1 MELSAEKN
9 FEKEKY
15 QNYYQV
21 NENTKEGT
29 NTHSQQ
35 KNSFNI
41 QEIKAYLEENNN
53 LSNEYEPHLIT
64 DINNH
69 FSSRKEL
76 FSNDSNNNEDL
87 VMNQSYNYN
96 PNLSNYSSK
105 IIASQNLLQISQN
118 KNENIEEIN
127 NNKII
132 LNNSSKKEERN
143 LINEIVCD
151 EGEKEEDICN
161 TFEEDYNE
169 IKKEENDNECINY
182 KRDKDKDKEGLKSSS
197 KKNKEKIYLE
207 YRANEKNMEIYNEG
221 DFLEIKEDTFGKY
234 VDNIINRSYRV
245 YKNRQCPSCAMLLSK
260 GKSCIKC
267 PKYHHLIK
275 AGK

>member
-9 FEKEKY
+9 FEKEKN

-105 IIASQNLLQISQN
+105 IIASQKLLQISQN
-118 KNENIEEIN
+118 KNDNYESN
-127 NNKII
+127 NNNII
-132 LNNSSKKEERN
+132 LNNSSKKDERH
-143 LINEIVCD
+143 LINEIVSD
-151 EGEKEEDICN
+151 EGDKEGDICN
-161 TFEEDYNE
+161 TFEEDNNG
-169 IKKEENDNECINY
+169 IKTEENDNECINY
-182 KRDKDKDKEGLKSSS
+182 IRDKDKDKEGLQSSS
-197 KKNKEKIYLE
+197 KKKKEKNFLE
-207 YRANEKNMEIYNEG
+207 CRANEKNIEIDNEG
-221 DFLEIKEDTFGKY
+221 VFMEIKEDTFGKY

-275 AGK
+275 TGK

>member
-143 LINEIVCD
+143 LINEIVSD

-182 KRDKDKDKEGLKSSS
+182 IRDKDKDKEGLKSSS

-234 VDNIINRSYRV
+234 VDI
-245 YKNRQCPSCAMLLSK
+245 
-260 GKSCIKC
+260 
-267 PKYHHLIK
+267 
-275 AGK
+275 

>member
-15 QNYYQV
+15 QNYYQI

-105 IIASQNLLQISQN
+105 IIASQKLLQISQN
-118 KNENIEEIN
+118 KNDNYELN
-127 NNKII
+127 NNNII
-132 LNNSSKKEERN
+132 LNNSSKKDERH
-143 LINEIVCD
+143 LINEIVSD
-151 EGEKEEDICN
+151 EGDKEGDICN
-161 TFEEDYNE
+161 TFEEDNNE
-169 IKKEENDNECINY
+169 IKTEENDNECINY
-182 KRDKDKDKEGLKSSS
+182 IRDKDKDKEGLQSSS
-197 KKNKEKIYLE
+197 KKKKEKNYLE
-207 YRANEKNMEIYNEG
+207 RRANEKNIEIDNEG
-221 DFLEIKEDTFGKY
+221 VFMEIKEDTFGKY

-275 AGK
+275 TGK

>member
-15 QNYYQV
+15 QNYYKV

-76 FSNDSNNNEDL
+76 FSNESNNNEDL

-118 KNENIEEIN
+118 KNDNYESN
-127 NNKII
+127 NNNII
-132 LNNSSKKEERN
+132 LNNSSKKDERH
-143 LINEIVCD
+143 LINEIVSD
-151 EGEKEEDICN
+151 EGDKEGDICN
-161 TFEEDYNE
+161 TFEEDNNE
-169 IKKEENDNECINY
+169 IKTEENDNECINY
-182 KRDKDKDKEGLKSSS
+182 IRDKDKDKEGLKSSS
-197 KKNKEKIYLE
+197 KKSKEKIYLE
-207 YRANEKNMEIYNEG
+207 YRANEKNMEINNEG

-275 AGK
+275 TGK

>member
-9 FEKEKY
+9 FEKEKN

-118 KNENIEEIN
+118 KNDNYESN
-127 NNKII
+127 NNNII
-132 LNNSSKKEERN
+132 LNNSSKKDERH
-143 LINEIVCD
+143 LINEIVSD
-151 EGEKEEDICN
+151 EGDKEEDICN
-161 TFEEDYNE
+161 TFEEDNNE
-169 IKKEENDNECINY
+169 IKTEENDNECINY
-182 KRDKDKDKEGLKSSS
+182 IRDKDKDKEGLQSSS
-197 KKNKEKIYLE
+197 KKKKEKNYLE
-207 YRANEKNMEIYNEG
+207 CRVNEKNIEIDNEG
-221 DFLEIKEDTFGKY
+221 VSMEIKEDTFGKY

-275 AGK
+275 TGK